1 MMKLKARGVDFPLRS
16 RIFRRP
22 QDDGPAGVRW
32 PPATGGGPPAR
43 IIDSYNHRD
52 FSAVR
57 PAEPGHQQA
66 HPGDQ
71 RRDTVWL
78 YVLGIVT
85 TLYLL
90 GLLLILF
97 G

>member
-1 MMKLKARGVDFPLRS
+1 MIKLKARGVAFPLRS
-16 RIFRRP
+16 RILRRP
-22 QDDGPAGVRW
+22 QDDGPAGVRRQ
-32 PPATGGGPPAR
+32 PATGREPPAR

-57 PAEPGHQQA
+57 PDEPGYQQA

-90 GLLLILF
+90 GLLFILF

>member
-1 MMKLKARGVDFPLRS
+1 MMKLKARGVAFRLRS
-16 RIFRRP
+16 QTFRRP
-22 QDDGPAGVRW
+22 QDDGPAAVRR
-32 PPATGGGPPAR
+32 PPATGEEPPAR
-43 IIDSYNHRD
+43 IIDSHTHRH
-52 FSAVR
+52 FSAIR
-57 PAEPGHQQA
+57 PDELGNQQA
-66 HPGDQ
+66 YPDDR

-90 GLLLILF
+90 GLLFILF